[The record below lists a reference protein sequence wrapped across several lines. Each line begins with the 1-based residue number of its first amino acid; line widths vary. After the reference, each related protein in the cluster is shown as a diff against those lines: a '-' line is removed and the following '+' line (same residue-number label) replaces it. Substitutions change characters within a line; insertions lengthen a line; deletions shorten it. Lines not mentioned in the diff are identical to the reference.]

1 VLKKVQDK
9 DVLGFTDAIDYIK
22 KAGRPLSLTFFQPP
36 ANAAG
41 ASGAAGG
48 GASGATAQ
56 LGVGDHNGTPRIY
69 LLGNASFLLLP
80 WQGKRAV

>member
-1 VLKKVQDK
+1 MLKKVQDK

-48 GASGATAQ
+48 GASGATA
-56 LGVGDHNGTPRIY
+56 GVGDHNGTPRIY
-69 LLGNASFLLLP
+69 LLGNASFFLLP
-80 WQGKRAV
+80 WQETRVV